1 MSRSLR
7 ERQIKELE
15 KLVEEQ
21 KKEEQR
27 KKESEEDILP
37 QPDPITMEVGYG
49 LIPYVDET
57 QGGEIPQRIRT
68 IRSHKGQPQ
77 APAQPIQ
84 DTHKGHRG

>member
-49 LIPYVDET
+49 LIPTLTRPRAGRY
-57 QGGEIPQRIRT
+57 P
-68 IRSHKGQPQ
+68 
-77 APAQPIQ
+77 
-84 DTHKGHRG
+84 RG